1 MSFLSSPLQCTLS
14 LFLCESR
21 SSILSNEFLSVIP
34 ISIVGAHHFYTTLNN
49 FLALIGYWASAFTII
64 ILEEHFLFR
73 GGKASSYDVST
84 WNTARELPTGIASL
98 GAALLS
104 MGLVVPSIDQVW
116 FVGPIAKHTGDIGFE
131 LAFAITMVLYPP
143 FRWLEIRIR
152 QKV

>member
-1 MSFLSSPLQCTLS
+1 LS
-14 LFLCESR
+14 LFLSYFPNLEASV
-21 SSILSNEFLSVIP
+21 LTKEFLSVIP
-34 ISIVGAHHFYTTLNN
+34 LSIVGAHHFYDTLNN
-49 FLALIGYWASAFTII
+49 FLSLIGYWASAFTII

-73 GGKASSYDVST
+73 RGKASSYDVST

-98 GAALLS
+98 GAGILS

-131 LAFAITMVLYPP
+131 LAFAVTMVLYPP

-152 QKV
+152 QKI